1 MHNFNAL
8 KVWKEAVDFAK
19 KVYSITKS
27 FPAEENTS
35 IRKSEKIRIG
45 LFSDKKMIIGFKSSI
60 VGQS

>member
-1 MHNFNAL
+1 MHNFKAL

-19 KVYSITKS
+19 NVYSITKS

-35 IRKSEKIRIG
+35 IRKSEKAKIG
-45 LFSDKKMIIGFKSSI
+45 LFSDKKMIIGIKSSI